1 MHVAGRVSEAR
12 QVSSSHVGVRWS
24 VASWQA
30 LHLTVPLG
38 ASRQSTLLG
47 LLCVF
52 VCRLGDVCRSTC
64 GCLYY
69 ISLNSMVD
77 P

>member
-12 QVSSSHVGVRWS
+12 HVSSSYVCVRWS

-30 LHLTVPLG
+30 LRLTVPLG

-47 LLCVF
+47 LLCVCVQGQYKIGRGLQITLWVF
-52 VCRLGDVCRSTC
+52 V
-64 GCLYY
+64 LYY
-69 ISLNSMVD
+69 H
-77 P
+77 